1 MFPNAFKNLDG
12 RKWIDRFQPQT
23 LAIATWL
30 LYIQGAFALIGWLDR
45 SDVYSAWTRFE
56 FGGLV
61 GLAGALAHIAGP
73 FLMANGKKLGWW
85 VSVFAAAS
93 PWILRL
99 IIRFQYDSVS
109 LRWVVTR
116 SDTIGFLFEVAL
128 LALLLHPM
136 SRNHEKTWLR

>member
-1 MFPNAFKNLDG
+1 MFANAFKDLDA

-30 LYIQGAFALIGWLDR
+30 LYIEGAFAIVGWLDR
-45 SDVYSAWTRFE
+45 SDIYSAWTRTE
-56 FGGLV
+56 AAGVLALV
-61 GLAGALAHIAGP
+61 AALAHLAGP
-73 FLMANGKKLGWW
+73 FFMANGKKLGWW
-85 VSVFAAAS
+85 ISVFAAAS

-99 IIRFQYDSVS
+99 IIRLQYDSVS
-109 LRWVVTR
+109 LRWIVTQ

-136 SRNHEKTWLR
+136 SRNHEKTWLH